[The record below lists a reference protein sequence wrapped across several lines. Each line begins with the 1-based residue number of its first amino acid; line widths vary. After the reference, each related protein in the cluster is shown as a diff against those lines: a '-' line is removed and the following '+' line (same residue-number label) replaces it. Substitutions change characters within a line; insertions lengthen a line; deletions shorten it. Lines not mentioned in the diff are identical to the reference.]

1 MVEPK
6 AAITVANTSPVKV
19 VRHDISDSVQTRS
32 SSGIVRVV
40 QSASAGANETIE
52 DLDETVVKV
61 DDESWHNAAT
71 FSFSKSDNFD
81 DNATGRFTTNFVT
94 PPLKREQESKT
105 VPLQAQDVTTVV
117 KKKSRRGEGRQQ
129 QDDQSVPDLVDMPL
143 LSEITSE
150 TTVGSQST
158 SDYSELATIMQSVTN
173 QLGQMSATG
182 ASKQKKQIKKKK
194 QKKG

>member
-52 DLDETVVKV
+52 DLDETVVKL

-71 FSFSKSDNFD
+71 FSFNDNFD

-94 PPLKREQESKT
+94 PPLKQEQESKT

-117 KKKSRRGEGRQQ
+117 KKKSRRGEARQQ

>member
-52 DLDETVVKV
+52 DLDEIVVKV

-71 FSFSKSDNFD
+71 FSFNDNFD

-94 PPLKREQESKT
+94 PPLKQEQESKT

-117 KKKSRRGEGRQQ
+117 KKKSRRGEARQQ
-129 QDDQSVPDLVDMPL
+129 QDDQSVPGLVDMPL

-182 ASKQKKQIKKKK
+182 ASKQKQIKKKK